1 MICLHLPGGKQFMVF
16 QGMYVPCQNMK
27 NRMREIENTDDM
39 RKWLIAMCNTNI
51 LAPNNTEFGL
61 MIDYPSLKDNSP
73 SKVFGNMKDFT
84 VRAVF
89 HELKSN
95 ILAQSDNT
103 IDIGKWMKHYEATS
117 KCYKERET
125 FWKGKDVKDKQYALL
140 DYILDWGKKYRN
152 TKWDEYW
159 KEVKDKTD
167 LEILL
172 LMSLKILPYFS
183 GRGKV
188 EDNPETVI
196 RDFIL
201 NDAIISEGAIKNA
214 IVHNDS
220 NSYGRIKSVMILR
233 NAIERVNMF
242 IGDKFVRKM
251 QENTVFMSSIKI
263 DSENEPTLWTDDKH
277 PLTFWFFA
285 YVRTGYFMCKCDYH
299 KKTYTRYEISFG
311 SEFGRC
317 YGRIVHPEFIPTII
331 ANRPDDAVKYM
342 CFMEWDKVKDKK
354 GKVNEI
360 QINYL
365 SNFVESGEWTG
376 TFKNL
381 RLRRM
386 SHDETFYNDLAKE
399 LIKNDDGM
407 PWLSSNYHNAFSGY
421 EYAYIK
427 TLHSVTHDNS
437 VYLNDIKL
445 TDEGLVRDEEVQYY
459 IDSKWLDDYPVKT
472 DDEIGIMLLYSDLE
486 PNECKEY
493 VAITFLGKY
502 FPIEDGKVIF
512 PDTEDE

>member
-1 MICLHLPGGKQFMVF
+1 MVF

-140 DYILDWGKKYRN
+140 DYILEWKKNYRN

-159 KEVKDKTD
+159 EEVKDKDETD

-172 LMSLKILPYFS
+172 LLSLKILPLFS

-201 NDAIISEGAIKNA
+201 NDATISEVAIKNA

-220 NSYGRIKSVMILR
+220 DLYGRIKSVMILR
-233 NAIERVNMF
+233 NAIERVNLSM
-242 IGDKFVRKM
+242 GAELLHKVHY
-251 QENTVFMSSIKI
+251 NSVFPSI

-285 YVRTGYFMCKCDYH
+285 YVRTGYLMYKCDYD
-299 KKTYTRYEISFG
+299 KKTYTRYEIYFG
-311 SEFGRC
+311 SEFGSN
-317 YGRIVHPEFIPTII
+317 YGRIVHPKYYPTIV
-331 ANRPDDAVKYM
+331 NDSDAPQKYM
-342 CFMEWDKVKDKK
+342 CFMEWDVVKDKK

-399 LIKNDDGM
+399 LIKNDDGL
-407 PWLSSNYHNAFSGY
+407 PWLSSNYHNAFPGS
-421 EYAYIK
+421 EYIYVRNI
-427 TLHSVTHDNS
+427 HSVTYDNS
-437 VYLNDIKL
+437 VYLNDIKI
-445 TDEGLVRDEEVQYY
+445 TDEGFERDEETKYF
-459 IDSKWLDDYPVKT
+459 IDSKWLGCHRVYT
-472 DDEIGIMLLYSDLE
+472 NDEIGIMFIGTDLE
-486 PNECKEY
+486 EDEWKKY
-493 VAITFLGKY
+493 VAIAYFDTF

>member
-1 MICLHLPGGKQFMVF
+1 
-16 QGMYVPCQNMK
+16 
-27 NRMREIENTDDM
+27 MREIENTDDM

-95 ILAQSDNT
+95 ILTQSDNT

-140 DYILDWGKKYRN
+140 DYILDWGEKKRN

-172 LMSLKILPYFS
+172 LMSLKILPLFS

-220 NSYGRIKSVMILR
+220 DSYGRIKSVMILR
-233 NAIERVNMF
+233 NAIERVNLSM
-242 IGDKFVRKM
+242 GAELLDKVHY
-251 QENTVFMSSIKI
+251 NSVFPSI

-285 YVRTGYFMCKCDYH
+285 YVRTGYFMYKCDYD
-299 KKTYTRYEISFG
+299 KKTYTRYEIYFG
-311 SEFGRC
+311 SEFGSN
-317 YGRIVHPEFIPTII
+317 YGRIVHPKYYPTKV
-331 ANRPDDAVKYM
+331 NDSDAPLKYM
-342 CFMEWDKVKDKK
+342 CFMEWDVVKDKK

-386 SHDETFYNDLAKE
+386 SHDENIYNDFVKNFRNENGVFE
-399 LIKNDDGM
+399 LSD
-407 PWLSSNYHNAFSGY
+407 NYRNALPGT
-421 EYAYIK
+421 EYIYARTI
-427 TLHSVTHDNS
+427 HSVIYDNS
-437 VYLNDIKL
+437 VYVNDIKL
-445 TDEGLVRDEEVQYY
+445 TDEELERDEEVRYF
-459 IDSKWLDDYPVKT
+459 IDSKWLGCHRVYT
-472 DDEIGIMLLYSDLE
+472 NDEIGIMIIGTDLE
-486 PNECKEY
+486 EDEWKKY
-493 VAITFLGKY
+493 VAIAYFDTF